1 MKSSKFFLK
10 ISALSFLNKNAMMTK
25 EINELIN
32 SCVVTKNQRHV
43 VKFYGCTTLDYLYYL
58 YYSISP
64 DQVEGING
72 VLIWRIEIDD
82 IIRKAE
88 SIFKKLW
95 RNFVTLATYLK

>member
-1 MKSSKFFLK
+1 M
-10 ISALSFLNKNAMMTK
+10 NKNAMMTK
-25 EINELIN
+25 EIKALIN

-43 VKFYGCTTLDYLYYL
+43 VKFYGCTTLDYL